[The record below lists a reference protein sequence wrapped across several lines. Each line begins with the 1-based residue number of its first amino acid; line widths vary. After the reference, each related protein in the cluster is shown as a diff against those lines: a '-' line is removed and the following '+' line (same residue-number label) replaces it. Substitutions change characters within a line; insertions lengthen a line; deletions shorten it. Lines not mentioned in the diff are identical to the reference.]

1 MRILAAVIAVFALT
15 DMAIAQSSVTTEDIV
30 QSLGGG
36 AAQPA
41 QPSQPSAGV
50 QPSPRGALT
59 TEDIVTTLGGVSPG
73 PAARALGDD
82 EFKQM
87 KTRSIGSRGFNIK
100 DLEKVEQVSQERPKI
115 SLEVYFDYNSADI
128 TPRARGTL
136 DKLGAALEDPR
147 LAGKRFFFNG
157 HTDARGDPNYN
168 QELSQRR
175 AASALRYIAAHYRV
189 DERNIIAS
197 GHGARVPKNA
207 ANPYADENRRVEV
220 AREN

>member
-1 MRILAAVIAVFALT
+1 MRRLAAAIAVFAWT
-15 DMAIAQSSVTTEDIV
+15 DMAIAQSNVTTDDIV

-41 QPSQPSAGV
+41 QPSRPSEAP
-50 QPSPRGALT
+50 PSRQNEVT
-59 TEDIVTTLGGVSPG
+59 TDDIVSTLGGGSPR
-73 PAARALGDD
+73 PATRALGDD

-87 KTRSIGSRGFNIK
+87 KTRSIGARGFNIK

-128 TPRARGTL
+128 TPQARGTL
-136 DKLGAALEDPR
+136 DKLGSALEDPR

-157 HTDARGDPNYN
+157 HTDARGDPYYN

-197 GHGARVPKNA
+197 GHGARVPKNP

>member
-1 MRILAAVIAVFALT
+1 MST
-15 DMAIAQSSVTTEDIV
+15 
-30 QSLGGG
+30 LGGG
-36 AAQPA
+36 
-41 QPSQPSAGV
+41 
-50 QPSPRGALT
+50 SPR
-59 TEDIVTTLGGVSPG
+59 
-73 PAARALGDD
+73 PAARAIGDD

-87 KTRSIGSRGFNIK
+87 KTRSIGTRGFNIK

-128 TPRARGTL
+128 TPQARGTL

-175 AASALRYIAAHYRV
+175 AASALRYIATHYRV

-197 GHGARVPKNA
+197 GHGARVPKNP